1 MISLEF
7 KYFKLRINVHI
18 AAVGDEGQQLLLII
32 IILGERCFV
41 GLLGHQTAARLVNY
55 DAQLPDTDR
64 RELAVEADELCT
76 FLEIEATRRR
86 LLCAEN
92 GDRALQSDQRD
103 ARNALA
109 VPAYLQRLD
118 VI

>member
-7 KYFKLRINVHI
+7 KYFELSINVHI
-18 AAVGDEGQQLLLII
+18 AAVGDDGHQLLLF
-32 IILGERCFV
+32 IILLGNCRFV
-41 GLLGHQTAARLVNY
+41 GLLGQQTTARLVNY

-103 ARNALA
+103 A
-109 VPAYLQRLD
+109 
-118 VI
+118 

>member
-18 AAVGDEGQQLLLII
+18 AAVGDEGQQLLLFVF
-32 IILGERCFV
+32 GERCLV
-41 GLLGHQTAARLVNY
+41 GLLGQQTAARLVNY